1 MNKIFPRYLR
11 VPAKEPPNRIDV
23 LEKVGPPCC
32 NVTLKLT
39 TIQDNKTDI
48 FNTINK
54 WWELTQIV
62 IKDGIEKKLN
72 YISFITVNDRI
83 APAPLVF
90 LLPASSIIT
99 MYVSIVFV
107 IGRFMRST
115 LIDGLSRRMIYEEM
129 PQVERIYNLC
139 IELYLVRECRDF
151 RLEEEL
157 FAQLHFLYRTPETM
171 LKVTKHKID

>member
-1 MNKIFPRYLR
+1 M
-11 VPAKEPPNRIDV
+11 
-23 LEKVGPPCC
+23 LERAVPPCC

-39 TIQDNKTDI
+39 TIRDNTTDI
-48 FNTINK
+48 FDTINK
-54 WWELTQIV
+54 WWELTQL
-62 IKDGIEKKLN
+62 KFKGGKKEKKN
-72 YISFITVNDRI
+72 FISFIAINDRV

-139 IELYLVRECRDF
+139 IELYLVRECRDY